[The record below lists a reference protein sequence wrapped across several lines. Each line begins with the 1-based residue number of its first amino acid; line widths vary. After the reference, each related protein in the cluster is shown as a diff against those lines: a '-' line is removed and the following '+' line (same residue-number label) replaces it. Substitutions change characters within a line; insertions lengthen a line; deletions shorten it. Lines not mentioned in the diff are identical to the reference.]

1 MQSQAV
7 EGAGDF
13 ASLLRTRS
21 VQLANRMAMKCSRI
35 VFVDACIHGKVLV
48 TEQAQSLIKPRQT
61 QTWTANTS
69 SAAGAVEAAFKL

>member
-1 MQSQAV
+1 MLS
-7 EGAGDF
+7 
-13 ASLLRTRS
+13 TRS

-35 VFVDACIHGKVLV
+35 VFVDACTDQEVLV
-48 TEQAQSLIKPRQT
+48 IETVAEICISQCRVC